1 MVINKKKLNKKI
13 KRICMINPQ
22 GYFEY
27 PAPLGKTDT
36 GGQTIYVLQLAK
48 ALGKKNIKVD
58 IFTRKFNDL
67 PSEEQIFPNVKI
79 IRIPCGPAGFVQ
91 KEKMYEV
98 MPEFVENIMHYIEKS
113 KKEYDVIHSHYWDGG
128 YAGHLLAKMLDIPH
142 VYTPHSLGKLK
153 KIEMQEQIEEMPL
166 KQLKPVYRYH
176 VRIAI
181 EQKIM
186 NSADAVIAICE
197 TTRIQILQYYIVDF
211 EKLVVIYPGTETE
224 TFNTKETRE
233 DSKLNLGKN
242 VILTVSRMVP
252 AKGLDRII
260 GALATI
266 KNDTD
271 FHLYIAGETNES
283 REERSKEEIETEIQI
298 KELIKKHKME
308 KMVTTIGYIP
318 HETALSAY
326 YRQSDIFV
334 LAGRYEPFGLTTLEA
349 MACGTVPIVSSIAG
363 SREVIIDGLNGFI
376 VDTHDRKLLGQK
388 ILQLLGNPKLR
399 KKISD
404 NAAFTIK
411 EHYSW
416 DKIVEKFIKLY
427 TDLI

>member
-1 MVINKKKLNKKI
+1 MAINNKKSNKKI
-13 KRICMINPQ
+13 KRICMVNPQ

-36 GGQTIYVLQLAK
+36 GGQTVYVLQLAK

-58 IFTRKFNDL
+58 IITRKFNDMVD
-67 PSEEQIFPNVKI
+67 EEQIFPNVKI
-79 IRIPCGPAGFVQ
+79 VRIPCGPKTFVQ
-91 KEKMYEV
+91 KEKMYEI
-98 MPEFVENIMHYIEKS
+98 MPEFVENFMQYIEKS
-113 KKEYDVIHSHYWDGG
+113 KKEYDIIHSHYWDGG
-128 YAGHLLAKMLDIPH
+128 YAGYLIAKMLDIPH

-186 NSADAVIAICE
+186 NSADSIIAICE
-197 TTRIQILQYYIVDF
+197 TTRIQILQHYLVDF
-211 EKLVVIYPGTETE
+211 EKIAVIYPGTETE
-224 TFNTKETRE
+224 TFNTKETQE
-233 DSKLNLGKN
+233 DAKLNLGKN

-266 KNDTD
+266 KNDIG
-271 FHLYIAGETNES
+271 FHLYIAGETIES
-283 REERSKEEIETEIQI
+283 LEERSKEEIETEIQI

-308 KMVTTIGYIP
+308 KMITPIGYVP
-318 HETALSAY
+318 HETVLSAY

-349 MACGTVPIVSSIAG
+349 MACGTVPIVSSVAG
-363 SREVIIDGLNGFI
+363 SREVIIDGLNGFV

-388 ILQLLGNPKLR
+388 ILQLLKDQKLR
-399 KKISD
+399 KKVSD

-427 TDLI
+427 ASLI

>member
-1 MVINKKKLNKKI
+1 
-13 KRICMINPQ
+13 
-22 GYFEY
+22 
-27 PAPLGKTDT
+27 
-36 GGQTIYVLQLAK
+36 
-48 ALGKKNIKVD
+48 
-58 IFTRKFNDL
+58 
-67 PSEEQIFPNVKI
+67 
-79 IRIPCGPAGFVQ
+79 
-91 KEKMYEV
+91 
-98 MPEFVENIMHYIEKS
+98 
-113 KKEYDVIHSHYWDGG
+113 
-128 YAGHLLAKMLDIPH
+128 
-142 VYTPHSLGKLK
+142 
-153 KIEMQEQIEEMPL
+153 
-166 KQLKPVYRYH
+166 
-176 VRIAI
+176 
-181 EQKIM
+181 M

-211 EKLVVIYPGTETE
+211 EKLVVIYPGTEIE

-233 DSKLNLGKN
+233 DSKLHLGKN

-271 FHLYIAGETNES
+271 FHLYIAGETNEA
-283 REERSKEEIETEIQI
+283 REARSKEEVETEIQI

-363 SREVIIDGLNGFI
+363 SREVIIDGLNGFVI
-376 VDTHDRKLLGQK
+376 DTHDRKLLGQK
-388 ILQLLGNPKLR
+388 ILQLLKDQKLR
-399 KKISD
+399 KKVSD

-416 DKIVEKFIKLY
+416 DKIVDKFIKLY
-427 TDLI
+427 TDLR

>member
-1 MVINKKKLNKKI
+1 
-13 KRICMINPQ
+13 MINPQ
-22 GYFEY
+22 GYFQY

-58 IFTRKFNDL
+58 IITRKFNDM
-67 PSEEQIFPNVKI
+67 PDTEEIFPNVKI
-79 IRIPCGPAGFVQ
+79 IRIPCGPTTFVQ
-91 KEKMYEV
+91 KEKMYEI
-98 MPEFVENIMHYIEKS
+98 MPEFVENVMHYIEKN

-186 NSADAVIAICE
+186 NSADAIIAICE
-197 TTRIQILQYYIVDF
+197 TTRIQILQHYLVDF

-224 TFNTKETRE
+224 IFNPKETKE
-233 DSKLNLGKN
+233 DAKLNLGKN

-260 GALATI
+260 DALATI
-266 KNDTD
+266 KNDID
-271 FHLYIAGETNES
+271 FHLYVAGEGDTPL
-283 REERSKEEIETEIQI
+283 EEKSKEELSTELQI
-298 KELIKKHKME
+298 KDLIKKHKME
-308 KMVTTIGYIP
+308 KRITTLGYIP
-318 HETALSAY
+318 HETALASY

-334 LAGRYEPFGLTTLEA
+334 LAGRYEPFGLTTLES

-363 SREVIIDGLNGFI
+363 SREVIIDGLNGFVI
-376 VDTHDRKLLGQK
+376 DTHDRKLLGQK
-388 ILQLLGNPKLR
+388 ILQLLKDQKLR
-399 KKISD
+399 KKISG

-416 DKIVEKFIKLY
+416 DKIVGKFIKLY
-427 TDLI
+427 TDLF